1 MSNDT
6 DKIKYK
12 TIFHICKIER
22 LIKRIQKVSTLKHT
36 NSLNMFSKQKEMNI
50 KSGIKTNSSDVKG
63 KHALTS

>member
-12 TIFHICKIER
+12 MIFHICKIER
-22 LIKRIQKVSTLKHT
+22 LLKRIQKVFTLKHT